1 MIFTALSFYG
11 LFTAYFLDEE
21 VLPVRLYVL
30 INVVLIFF
38 KFALINV
45 NMLLS
50 GNYLLVANFLEIC

>member
-30 INVVLIFF
+30 INVVLIFLNSR
-38 KFALINV
+38 KL
-45 NMLLS
+45 MLTCYFRATI
-50 GNYLLVANFLEIC
+50 YLNFWYL

>member
-30 INVVLIFF
+30 INVVLIFLNWR
-38 KFALINV
+38 KL
-45 NMLLS
+45 MLTCYFRATI
-50 GNYLLVANFLEIC
+50 YL